1 MSPSDPAAFA
11 CLRSVAVPILIL
23 QANQIVWANDAA
35 AALTGYDALDLCSRS
50 CSDLLAPHGRSPNSD
65 RPLSGETELI
75 TAQGEA
81 ISVDATFQPAEIDGK
96 ALEIATIIDIR
107 SRKRLEGTLSQRD
120 SVYRRAIE
128 ASLDAFYLLRSE
140 RDESG
145 GIVDFVFTDV
155 NPAGEAMIPSPRHE
169 LIGKRVSE
177 VFPHERGMR
186 FLQIYIKVAETGRL
200 LDEDFEL
207 TRVNGI
213 RHWYHHQVLPVEDGV
228 TVFIREIS
236 QRKEMEAILLE
247 QERLRFDLQK
257 EQELN
262 EVKTNLMRTISHEF
276 RTPLASIVTATDM
289 LDKYSDRL
297 DSERRAER
305 FQSIRMQV
313 KRLSDMLDDINFV
326 VHGTLHHMTAH
337 LSHINLEAYCR
348 EIIEDIQT
356 SIGTLHQFNFTTD
369 GTLAQGIADKAL
381 IVRILSNLLSNAVK
395 YSPEGSTITV
405 ALYRQGSAA
414 ILEVRDQGIG
424 IQPED
429 LKRIFEP
436 FYRGKG
442 VLDAIGGTG
451 LGLGIVK
458 ECVELQ
464 GGTIT
469 VTSEP
474 GSGTAFTIR
483 LPQTGD

>member
-1 MSPSDPAAFA
+1 MSPSDPAAFDR
-11 CLRSVAVPILIL
+11 LRSVAVPILIL
-23 QANQIVWANDAA
+23 QANQIIWANDAA

-50 CSDLLAPHGRSPNSD
+50 YSDLLVPRGRSFNGD
-65 RPLSGETELI
+65 RPSSGETEFI

-81 ISVDATFQPAEIDGK
+81 ISVDVTFQPVEIDGK
-96 ALEIATIIDIR
+96 TLTVATIIDIR
-107 SRKRLEGTLSQRD
+107 SQKRLEGTLSQRD

-140 RDESG
+140 RDGSG
-145 GIVDFVFTDV
+145 SIVDFVFTDV
-155 NPAGEAMIPSPRHE
+155 NSAGEAIIPAPRDE

-177 VFPHERGMR
+177 VFPHERGR
-186 FLQIYIKVAETGRL
+186 HFIRIYSEVGETGRL

-207 TRVNGI
+207 TRVDGV

-236 QRKEMEAILLE
+236 RRKEMEAILLE
-247 QERLRFDLQK
+247 QERLRLDLQK
-257 EQELN
+257 EQELS
-262 EVKTNLMRTISHEF
+262 EVKSNLMRTISHEF

-289 LDKYSDRL
+289 LDKYGDRL
-297 DSERRAER
+297 GAERRAER
-305 FQSIRMQV
+305 FQTIRMQV
-313 KRLSDMLDDINFV
+313 KRLSDMLDDITFV

-337 LSHINLEAYCR
+337 LSRINLEAYCR
-348 EIIEDIQT
+348 EVINDIQT
-356 SIGTLHQFNFTTD
+356 SIGTLHQFEFTTD

-381 IVRILSNLLSNAVK
+381 IVRILDNLLSNAVK
-395 YSPEGSTITV
+395 YSPESSTITV
-405 ALYRQGSAA
+405 SLYRQGNDA
-414 ILEVRDQGIG
+414 ILEVSDQGIG
-424 IQPED
+424 IEPEE

-464 GGTIT
+464 GGTIS
-469 VTSEP
+469 VSSAP
-474 GSGTAFTIR
+474 RSGTTFIIR
-483 LPQTGD
+483 LPQTGG